1 MRVED
6 IGLIVASLVAVGSLA
21 LNAAQ
26 GRFNVLQTKA
36 KTQRDQKDI
45 EIKGRAQDN
54 ADDAQVLSVAK
65 VNIEMLEKQNE
76 LLTEQIAYNAA
87 QGNQRELDWRKRE
100 EEWRRERRNF
110 EGRIS
115 DLEKSYRTL
124 VTQVQELGVCT
135 RFETCRD
142 YSPPG
147 RRLPEP
153 GKAESTD

>member
-1 MRVED
+1 MTGEEV
-6 IGLIVASLVAVGSLA
+6 GLIVASAVAVGSLA

-26 GRFNVLQTKA
+26 GRFNMLQARTKS
-36 KTQRDQKDI
+36 QRDEKDI
-45 EIKGRAQDN
+45 QIKGRAQDN

-87 QGNQRELDWRKRE
+87 QVTQERVDWRKRE
-100 EEWRRERRNF
+100 DEWRREKRNF
-110 EGRIS
+110 EGRIG

-147 RRLPEP
+147 RRIPDEKD
-153 GKAESTD
+153 GGAE